1 MKRFSTICLVVVA
14 CLFRTTALAQSA
26 SLPLEEEDSL
36 ELEAFD
42 ANNGEPEIWAGMPY
56 RQIKK
61 IYDYRDWQKAEND
74 PYSPVAAGLCS
85 LFIPGLGQMIN
96 GEFGIGL
103 AYLGGV
109 YVSELSAVF
118 FTMAALSAGN
128 VDDEFRAFGTI
139 GAAVALAASVT
150 LNVCSIMGAYRMAA
164 RKNLLYQDLHSSDIS
179 FTSGITMIPN
189 GDGRSFTPGLSLRV
203 NF

>member
-1 MKRFSTICLVVVA
+1 MKRFSTICLVVAA
-14 CLFRTTALAQSA
+14 CLFSTTALAQSA

-61 IYDYRDWQKAEND
+61 IYDYQDWQKAEND

-164 RKNLLYQDLHSSDIS
+164 RKNLLYQALHSSDIS
-179 FTSGITMIPN
+179 FTPGITMIPN

>member
-1 MKRFSTICLVVVA
+1 MKRFSTICLVVAA

-61 IYDYRDWQKAEND
+61 IYDYQDWQKAEND

>member
-1 MKRFSTICLVVVA
+1 MKRFITICSVVAA
-14 CLFRTTALAQSA
+14 CLFSTTALAQSA

-42 ANNGEPEIWAGMPY
+42 ANNGEPEIWVGMPY

-61 IYDYRDWQKAEND
+61 IYDYHDWQKAEND
-74 PYSPVAAGLCS
+74 PYSPVAAGICS
-85 LFIPGLGQMIN
+85 FFIPGLGQMIN
-96 GEFGIGL
+96 GEFEIGL
-103 AYLGGV
+103 AYIGGIC
-109 YVSELSAVF
+109 VSDLSAVLLAVSAYD
-118 FTMAALSAGN
+118 AATDYGLCALFSI
-128 VDDEFRAFGTI
+128 GT
-139 GAAVALAASVT
+139 AVALATSVT
-150 LNVCSIMGAYRMAA
+150 LNVCSIVGAYRMAA

-179 FTSGITMIPN
+179 FTPGITMIPN

>member
-1 MKRFSTICLVVVA
+1 MKRFITICSIIAA
-14 CLFRTTALAQSA
+14 CLFSTTALAQSE

-42 ANNGEPEIWAGMPY
+42 SHNGEPEIWVGMPY

-85 LFIPGLGQMIN
+85 FFIPGLGQMIN
-96 GEFGIGL
+96 GEFEIGL
-103 AYLGGV
+103 AYIGGIC
-109 YVSELSAVF
+109 VSDLSAVLLAVSAYD
-118 FTMAALSAGN
+118 AATDYGLCALFSI
-128 VDDEFRAFGTI
+128 GT
-139 GAAVALAASVT
+139 AVALAASVT
-150 LNVCSIMGAYRMAA
+150 LNVCSIVGAYRMAA

-179 FTSGITMIPN
+179 FTPGITMIPN